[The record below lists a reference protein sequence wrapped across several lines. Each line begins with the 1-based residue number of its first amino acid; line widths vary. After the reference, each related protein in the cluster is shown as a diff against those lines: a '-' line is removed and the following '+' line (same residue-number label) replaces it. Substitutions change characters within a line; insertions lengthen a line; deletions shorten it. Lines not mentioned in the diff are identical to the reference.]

1 MTQVTVKVDAS
12 QVEALGYKA
21 MLAVERL
28 PQKIIKAEITE
39 AVEQVRTYPPPPAG
53 STYRRTGTYFR
64 SFKIESVG
72 RGYRMSSDARQ
83 KGRRYTTYVGG
94 LQDGSGQARV
104 HNGRWMKI
112 REGMLYALNA
122 IIERGDE
129 YFRAVMERNGAP

>member
-12 QVEALGYKA
+12 QVEALTYKA
-21 MLAVERL
+21 TLAVERL
-28 PQKIIKAEITE
+28 PQKVIKAEIQA
-39 AVEQVRTYPPPPAG
+39 AVDLVRTYPPPPVG

-64 SFKIESVG
+64 SFKIESIG

-83 KGRRYTTYVGG
+83 KGRRYTKYVGG
-94 LQDGSGQARV
+94 LQDGSGQAAV

-112 REGMLYALNA
+112 REAMMYALNA

-129 YFRAVMERNGAP
+129 YFRAVIERNGAP